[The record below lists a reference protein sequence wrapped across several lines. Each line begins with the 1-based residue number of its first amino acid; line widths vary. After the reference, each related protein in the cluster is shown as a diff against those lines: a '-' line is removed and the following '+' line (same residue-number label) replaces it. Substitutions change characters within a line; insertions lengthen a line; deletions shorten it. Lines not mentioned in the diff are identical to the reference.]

1 MNMAS
6 FVRDTGKGLRF
17 TVTAIIGIVFGHATA
32 TAQPAQAVQPRVPS
46 VGVVDVRRAP
56 ISETVIVTGTL
67 IARDEV
73 MVAAQVDGL
82 AITSI
87 LVEEGDTVQA
97 GQVLAQLSRD
107 TVDAQLTQNAAQLLR
122 AEAAIAQARS
132 QIEEANA
139 SEAQAAAAFQRAQ
152 ALRQG
157 GIASAETFDTRQA
170 NARTAAA
177 RVSSAEQALR
187 LAEADRQVTV
197 AQRRELE
204 IRRERTDIRAP
215 VAGVVSRRTARLGA
229 IAAGA
234 GDPLFRIIADA
245 AVELEADVAEVSMA
259 RIAVGQP
266 VAVRPAGFNTD
277 VTGKVRLVAPE
288 VSRSTRLGRVRVA
301 LETRER
307 LPLGSFARATITVA
321 QTNGLLA
328 PQSALLHTP
337 TGVRVQRV
345 RDGVVESVAVETG
358 LRAEGVV
365 ELRSGVAEGDLLV
378 STSGTFLRNGDR
390 VNPIAASQ

>member
-1 MNMAS
+1 MAGGLK
-6 FVRDTGKGLRF
+6 RAGNGLRSVAAALMGF
-17 TVTAIIGIVFGHATA
+17 VAVQSAA
-32 TAQPAQAVQPRVPS
+32 LAQPAQAVQPRVPS
-46 VGVVDVRRAP
+46 VSVVEVRSAP

-107 TVDAQLTQNAAQLLR
+107 TVDALLRQNAAQIDR
-122 AEAAIAQARS
+122 AEAAIAQAKS

-139 SEAQAAAAFQRAQ
+139 TEAQAAAAFQRAQ

-177 RVSSAEQALR
+177 RVAAAEQALR
-187 LAEADRQVTV
+187 LAEADRQVTI

-215 VAGVVSRRTARLGA
+215 VAGVISRRTARLGA

-234 GDPLFRIIADA
+234 GDPLFRIIADG
-245 AVELEADVAEVSMA
+245 AVELEADVAEISMA
-259 RIAVGQP
+259 RIAFGQP
-266 VAVRPAGFNTD
+266 VVVRPAGYQTD
-277 VTGKVRLVAPE
+277 FKGKVRLVAPE

-301 LETRER
+301 LAAAER

-321 QTNGLLA
+321 QANGLVA

-345 RDGVVESVAVETG
+345 REGIVETVAVETG
-358 LRAEGVV
+358 LRADGLV
-365 ELRSGVAEGDLLV
+365 ELRSGVGEGDQLV
-378 STSGTFLRNGDR
+378 ATSGTFLRNGDR
-390 VNPIAASQ
+390 VNPIAAAP